1 MASSIKLKSKR
12 LERERITI
20 GKMIDYYC
28 SKNHSTYPCADCTE
42 LKDYALKRL
51 LLCPFD
57 EDKPVCSNCTVHC
70 YKTEMRQRVKDVMRY
85 SGPRML
91 MKHPY
96 LAVMHLIDERIYKPL
111 SLRRKTA

>member
-1 MASSIKLKSKR
+1 LIKLKSKR

-20 GKMIDYYC
+20 GIMIDYYC
-28 SKNHSTYPCADCTE
+28 SKNHGGVLCGDCSE

-57 EDKPVCSNCTVHC
+57 DEKPVCSNCTVHC
-70 YKTEMRQRVKDVMRY
+70 YKTDMRQRVKNAMRY

-91 MKHPY
+91 TKHPY
-96 LAVMHLIDERIYKPL
+96 LAIMHLIDERVYKPL
-111 SLRRKTA
+111 SFRKNSLS